1 MRVSKTTMAAHHE
14 AIVSMASRM
23 LREQGI
29 QGVSVADL
37 MKAVGLTHGGFY
49 RHFASKEALVAEAT
63 SAAFDARLA
72 LLNDKAIRKGHEV
85 ALEEYVAE
93 YLSQRHLENPG
104 MGCPIAAYGAEV
116 AHESAVV
123 RKAFNDGVDRLAE
136 WLSGGL
142 SSEIED
148 RKGKAAQLLCLMVGA
163 VVTARATGD
172 RSWSREILRQA
183 RLGANRLMTKGR

>member
-1 MRVSKTTMAAHHE
+1 MRVSKTAMAAHHE
-14 AIVSMASRM
+14 AIISTASRM

-37 MKAVGLTHGGFY
+37 MKAAGLTHGGFY

-72 LLNDKAIRKGHEV
+72 LLNEKAVHKGHKV
-85 ALEEYVAE
+85 ALEEFVAE
-93 YLSQRHLENPG
+93 YLSQRHIENPG

-116 AHESAVV
+116 AHEGAVV
-123 RKAFNDGVDRLAE
+123 RTVFNDGVDRLAE
-136 WLSGGL
+136 WMSGGL
-142 SSEIED
+142 STKIED

-163 VVTARATGD
+163 IVTARATGD
-172 RSWSREILRQA
+172 RSWTREILRQA
-183 RLGANRLMTKGR
+183 RLGANCIMTKGR

>member
-1 MRVSKTTMAAHHE
+1 MAAHHE
-14 AIVSMASRM
+14 AIVSTASRM

-72 LLNDKAIRKGHEV
+72 LLNEKAIRKGHKA

-104 MGCPIAAYGAEV
+104 MGCPIAAYGSEV
-116 AHESAVV
+116 ARESPVV
-123 RKAFNDGVDRLAE
+123 RTAFNDGVHRLTE
-136 WLSGGL
+136 WMTGGL
-142 SSEIED
+142 CCKIED
-148 RKGKAAQLLCLMVGA
+148 RKGKAAQLLSLMVGA
-163 VVTARATGD
+163 VVTARATGNN
-172 RSWSREILRQA
+172 SWTREILLQA
-183 RLGANRLMTKGR
+183 RRGADRLMAKGR